1 MLNVNAKGKKITKTN
16 KPEKKKASYRAG
28 QLQKTV
34 ATAKRGKKCAS
45 ESRLVLTLRKF
56 FFKPIFKGV
65 NAKPE
70 RMRISFDAQV
80 ETAL

>member
-1 MLNVNAKGKKITKTN
+1 MLNVNAKGKKSQKQTKQ
-16 KPEKKKASYRAG
+16 KKKTSYRAG
-28 QLQKTV
+28 QSQKTV
-34 ATAKRGKKCAS
+34 ANAKRGKKCAS

-56 FFKPIFKGV
+56 FFKPISKGV